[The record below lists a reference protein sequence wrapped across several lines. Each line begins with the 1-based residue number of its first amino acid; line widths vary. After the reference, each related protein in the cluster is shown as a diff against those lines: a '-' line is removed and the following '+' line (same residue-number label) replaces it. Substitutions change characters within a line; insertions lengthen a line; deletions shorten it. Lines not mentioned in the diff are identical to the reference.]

1 MSMFQY
7 EFMRV
12 ALATGFLLALIMPCI
27 GVILVLRRL
36 SMLGDTLSHASLAG
50 VAVGL
55 IGGFNPVLGAMGA
68 SLVAAFSIERLRKA
82 FPRYQELS
90 IAIMMSVGIGLAGV
104 LSGFVRNTTSFT
116 SFLFGSIVAI
126 SRTELILT
134 VIACVVVLTSFITMY
149 RQLMYISF
157 DEGSA
162 RRSGVPVRVVS
173 GIFTLLTA
181 VTISLAAR
189 TVGAL
194 IVASLLVIPVATA
207 LQVAKSYKQT
217 VLYSILFGELAMM
230 PGLTIAWYFDL
241 KPGGTIV
248 LTSVAILL
256 LVFVYSRIKKAV
268 RKSPADKIR

>member
-27 GVILVLRRL
+27 GIILVLRRL

-55 IGGFNPVLGAMGA
+55 IGGFNPVLGALGA
-68 SLVAAFSIERLRKA
+68 SLLAAFSIDGLRKI

-90 IAIMMSVGIGLAGV
+90 IAIMMSIGIGLAGI

-134 VIACVVVLTSFITMY
+134 VIACIVVLASFIIMY
-149 RQLMYISF
+149 RQLLYISF
-157 DEGSA
+157 DENAA
-162 RRSGVPVRVVS
+162 RRSGIPVRLVT
-173 GIFTLLTA
+173 GIFTFLTA

-217 VLYSILFGELAMM
+217 VLYAIFFGELAML
-230 PGLTIAWYFDL
+230 PGLAIAWYFDL

-256 LVFVYSRIKKAV
+256 LVFAYSHI
-268 RKSPADKIR
+268 RKTLGK